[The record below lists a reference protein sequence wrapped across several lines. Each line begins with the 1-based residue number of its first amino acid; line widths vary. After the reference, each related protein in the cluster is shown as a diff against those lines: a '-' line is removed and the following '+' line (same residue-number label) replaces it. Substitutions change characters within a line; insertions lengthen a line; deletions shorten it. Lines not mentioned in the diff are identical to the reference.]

1 MIYGFNKDY
10 ISNIKYY
17 KEKEILIIFVGENNI
32 PNIIYNV
39 IESRFNLFT
48 LDLENPEVSYIAFSS
63 EEK

>member
-48 LDLENPEVSYIAFSS
+48 LDLENPEVSYIAFGS